1 MQQPLQHLAR
11 VDGRQHRMA
20 PVLNG
25 ALNAVLAARPEPA
38 RALGLLAEE
47 LRRSSASSDATPKPS
62 PP

>member
-1 MQQPLQHLAR
+1 
-11 VDGRQHRMA
+11 MA